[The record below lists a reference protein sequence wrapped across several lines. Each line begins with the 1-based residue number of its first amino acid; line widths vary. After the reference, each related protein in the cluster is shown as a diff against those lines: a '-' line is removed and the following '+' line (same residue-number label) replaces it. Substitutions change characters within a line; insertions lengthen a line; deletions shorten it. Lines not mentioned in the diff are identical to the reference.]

1 MNSLIFLADNPG
13 FMHSVTAVGEQFGAT
28 WPQFLSNCIS
38 FLIVCF
44 LLQKFAYKPIVTML
58 EARRDK
64 IAEGVANADKIKAEL
79 AKTELARQKIL
90 ADAGDLA
97 NKIIAEARAAAA
109 RVAEVETQKAVTA
122 AEQIL
127 IKAREAAAQER
138 ATTLALLKREVGRLV
153 VQTSMTV
160 TGKILTPVD
169 QNRLAEETQRE
180 IA

>member
-1 MNSLIFLADNPG
+1 MIESLGIRWIELLAQ
-13 FMHSVTAVGEQFGAT
+13 T
-28 WPQFLSNCIS
+28 IS
-38 FLIVCF
+38 FSFVLIV
-44 LLQKFAYKPIVTML
+44 LWKLAYRPIFNML
-58 EARRDK
+58 EARREK
-64 IAEGVANADKIKAEL
+64 IAEGVANADKIKTEL
-79 AKTELARQKIL
+79 AQTEAARQKIL

-138 ATTLALLKREVGRLV
+138 AATLAALKREVGRLV

-169 QNRLAEETQRE
+169 QNRLAEETQKQ
-180 IA
+180 IV

>member
-1 MNSLIFLADNPG
+1 MDSLGIRWIELLAQTIN
-13 FMHSVTAVGEQFGAT
+13 F
-28 WPQFLSNCIS
+28 CIVL
-38 FLIVCF
+38 FVLR
-44 LLQKFAYKPIVTML
+44 KFAYRPIFNML
-58 EARRDK
+58 ETRKEK
-64 IAEGVANADKIKAEL
+64 IAEGLANADKIKAEL
-79 AKTELARQKIL
+79 ARTEAARQKIL
-90 ADAGDLA
+90 TDAGDLA
-97 NKIIAEARAAAA
+97 NKIIADARAAAA

-138 ATTLALLKREVGRLV
+138 AASLAALKREVGRLV

-169 QNRLAEETQRE
+169 QNRLAEETQKQ

>member
-1 MNSLIFLADNPG
+1 MLETLGVNWSEFIASAIDF
-13 FMHSVTAVGEQFGAT
+13 S
-28 WPQFLSNCIS
+28 
-38 FLIVCF
+38 IVM
-44 LLQKFAYKPIVTML
+44 LVLWKLAYKPVFHML
-58 EARRDK
+58 EARKEK
-64 IAEGVANADKIKAEL
+64 IAEGIANAEKIKVEL
-79 AKTELARQKIL
+79 ARTEAARQKIL

-109 RVAEVETQKAVTA
+109 RVSEIETQKAVTA

-138 ATTLALLKREVGRLV
+138 GATLAQLKREVGRLV

-169 QNRLAEETQRE
+169 QARLAEETQKQ

>member
-1 MNSLIFLADNPG
+1 MIETLGIRWIELLAQT
-13 FMHSVTAVGEQFGAT
+13 V
-28 WPQFLSNCIS
+28 S
-38 FLIVCF
+38 FSFV
-44 LLQKFAYKPIVTML
+44 LLVLWKLAYKPIFHML
-58 EARRDK
+58 EARKAR
-64 IAEGVANADKIKAEL
+64 IAESIADAEKIKAEL
-79 AKTELARQKIL
+79 AKTEAARQKIL

-109 RVAEVETQKAVTA
+109 RVSEMETQKAVTA

-138 ATTLALLKREVGRLV
+138 AATLAALKKEVGRLV

-169 QNRLAEETQRE
+169 QNRLAEETQKQ
-180 IA
+180 IV

>member
-1 MNSLIFLADNPG
+1 MIQTLGIRWIELFAQTINFCFVLFVLWKLAYRPVFN
-13 FMHSVTAVGEQFGAT
+13 
-28 WPQFLSNCIS
+28 
-38 FLIVCF
+38 
-44 LLQKFAYKPIVTML
+44 ML
-58 EARRDK
+58 ETRKAK
-64 IAEGVANADKIKAEL
+64 IAEGIENAGKIKVEL
-79 AKTELARQKIL
+79 AQTEAARQKIL

-109 RVAEVETQKAVTA
+109 RVSEVETQKAVTA

-138 ATTLALLKREVGRLV
+138 AATLAALKREVGRLV

-169 QNRLAEETQRE
+169 QNRLAEETQKQ
-180 IA
+180 IG

>member
-1 MNSLIFLADNPG
+1 MQTLGIRWDELIAQ
-13 FMHSVTAVGEQFGAT
+13 T
-28 WPQFLSNCIS
+28 IS
-38 FLIVCF
+38 FAVVLFV
-44 LLQKFAYKPIVTML
+44 LWKLAYKPIFNML
-58 EARRDK
+58 DARRAK
-64 IAEGVANADKIKAEL
+64 IADGVANADKIKAEL
-79 AKTELARQKIL
+79 AKTEAARQKIL

-109 RVAEVETQKAVTA
+109 RVSEIETQKAVTA

-138 ATTLALLKREVGRLV
+138 AASLAQLKREVGRLV

-160 TGKILTPVD
+160 TGKMLTPVD
-169 QNRLAEETQRE
+169 QNRLAEETQKQ